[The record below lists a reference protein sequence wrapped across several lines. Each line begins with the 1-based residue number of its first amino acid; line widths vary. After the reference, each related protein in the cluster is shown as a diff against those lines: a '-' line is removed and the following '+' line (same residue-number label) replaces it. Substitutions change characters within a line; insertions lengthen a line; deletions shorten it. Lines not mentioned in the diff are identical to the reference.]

1 MYQSFIYVLVPIDI
15 QPSTSL
21 NSLFRSFISLRLSIK
36 TEYEYS
42 LPYMHYELSLLVTT
56 RIQQVEL
63 YNNHTQI

>member
-21 NSLFRSFISLRLSIK
+21 NSLFRSFMNLRLSFK

-42 LPYMHYELSLLVTT
+42 LPYMHSELPLATT